1 MVDLTYQTF
10 RVIYEIVSAILCI
23 ILVRFMV
30 KPYRFTNESRYLG
43 LPLGFG
49 FLGATYALS
58 AFTYFQPRLFGVGT
72 IYFQLILR
80 TVAFVFLCLTYY
92 FSRKTVEKRVLWN
105 GTLILLIIVVITSF
119 LILNIPDVSLPSYE
133 LISSISRSLN
143 IICIFYLCAHTL
155 RSHLETAE
163 RDLIWSLLGYIFLG
177 VSQYSLIIYAIDN
190 SMAAFFGALAIR
202 WAGLALFIF
211 VAYRSFFSVK
221 KGGSNETN
229 RT

>member
-1 MVDLTYQTF
+1 MADPSYQTF

-30 KPYRFTNESRYLG
+30 KPYRITNESRYLG
-43 LPLGFG
+43 LPLGFSI
-49 FLGATYALS
+49 LGATYALS
-58 AFTYFQPRLFGVGT
+58 AFIYFQPRLFGAGT

-80 TVAFVFLCLTYY
+80 TVAFVFLCLSYY
-92 FSRKTVEKRVLWN
+92 FSRKSAEKRVLWN
-105 GTLILLIIVVITSF
+105 GTFALLIIVVIASF

-133 LISSISRSLN
+133 LTSSIARILN

-163 RDLIWSLLGYIFLG
+163 RDSIWIPLGYILLG
-177 VSQYSLIIYAIDN
+177 VSQYSLIIYAMDN
-190 SMAAFFGALAIR
+190 SMTAFFGSLAIR
-202 WAGLALFIF
+202 WAGIALFIF
-211 VAYRSFFSVK
+211 VAYRSFFGVK

-229 RT
+229 RA